1 MIRWGFKLTWM
12 ILGITIAAEAAGKA
26 VMNTGIAS
34 QLRPR
39 RYYTVPRETLDVL
52 IGDVHELV
60 NFVVIEAQ
68 RIVFAENIWASLA
81 VCTSRNQLDTPA
93 KVVSRLELTSVP
105 PPRSASAHFSRTG
118 SLRSSRTGV
127 SRSSAPPSSSPL
139 L

>member
-60 NFVVIEAQ
+60 NFAVIESQ

-81 VCTSRNQLDTPA
+81 VRIFHKKPSGPPA
-93 KVVSRLELTSVP
+93 YTIPWS
-105 PPRSASAHFSRTG
+105 
-118 SLRSSRTGV
+118 
-127 SRSSAPPSSSPL
+127 
-139 L
+139 

>member
-1 MIRWGFKLTWM
+1 M
-12 ILGITIAAEAAGKA
+12 ILGITIAAEAAGKT

-60 NFVVIEAQ
+60 NFLVIEAQ

-81 VCTSRNQLDTPA
+81 VRSFPNQPVTPA
-93 KVVSRLELTSVP
+93 SCLQ
-105 PPRSASAHFSRTG
+105 A
-118 SLRSSRTGV
+118 
-127 SRSSAPPSSSPL
+127 
-139 L
+139 